1 MNNMNDP
8 SPGRR
13 EANGAASASSKATMP
28 SVETEGPRQ
37 TRDYCTG
44 AKEKLQEYFEKG
56 VRETRHMDRGIRNHL
71 GYCSECSDFFELL
84 IDPDCKK

>member
-1 MNNMNDP
+1 
-8 SPGRR
+8 
-13 EANGAASASSKATMP
+13 MP
-28 SVETEGPRQ
+28 PVKTEGLRQ

-44 AKEKLQEYFEKG
+44 PKKKLQECFERG
-56 VRETRHMDRGIRNHL
+56 VRDTKHMDRGTRNHL